1 MDRLKGKV
9 SLITG
14 ASGGI
19 GACTAITFAR
29 EGSIVYALDL
39 RKRDLN
45 ELCKKCNSY
54 QKNCAGLEGQKFS
67 GEIRYKTVDVSKL
80 SEVEKTVEEIYNE
93 CKRVDVLV
101 NNAGITRDAQLL
113 KMTEEM
119 FDAVIAVNLKGAF
132 NMGKAAAKYMV
143 ENQKGSIINTSS
155 IVGVFGNF
163 GQSNYAAS
171 KAGLIA
177 MSKTWARELGRKG
190 IRVNAVAP
198 GFTRTE
204 MIESVPEKVINML
217 LEKTPLTRLGNPED
231 IANLYLFLASEESS
245 FITGQVIGIDG
256 GLVI

>member
-1 MDRLKGKV
+1 
-9 SLITG
+9 
-14 ASGGI
+14 
-19 GACTAITFAR
+19 
-29 EGSIVYALDL
+29 
-39 RKRDLN
+39 
-45 ELCKKCNSY
+45 
-54 QKNCAGLEGQKFS
+54 
-67 GEIRYKTVDVSKL
+67 
-80 SEVEKTVEEIYNE
+80 
-93 CKRVDVLV
+93 
-101 NNAGITRDAQLL
+101 
-113 KMTEEM
+113 M

-155 IVGVFGNF
+155 IVGVLGNF

-204 MIESVPEKVINML
+204 MIETVPEKVINML

-231 IANLYLFLASEESS
+231 IANLYLFLASDESS
-245 FITGQVIGIDG
+245 FITAQVIGIDG